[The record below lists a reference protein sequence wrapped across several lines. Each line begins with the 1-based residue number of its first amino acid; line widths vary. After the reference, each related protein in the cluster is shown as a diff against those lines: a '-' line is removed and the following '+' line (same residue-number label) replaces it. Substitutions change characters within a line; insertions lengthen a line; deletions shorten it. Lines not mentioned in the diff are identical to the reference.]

1 MTKDYMQGVP
11 RLPNAFP
18 LSPAPYKLAIVGE
31 APGPHELA
39 QGRPFAGPTSG
50 LLSNAL
56 QNAGVLMSNCF
67 RGYVC
72 NQVPPGGDIEHV
84 NKSDPDFNESLS
96 ILKSDL
102 NKFQPNCVLLLGGTA
117 LWAAGTYH
125 KVNVYRGTLFS
136 GFDSR
141 YKCIST
147 YAPGYVQK
155 VWDEAPLF
163 QFDVNRACA
172 EAHQPELR
180 LPSRRLEPSLT
191 ASEVLSRLSN
201 VSAGTLVS
209 VDIEGGVPNPEET
222 THRNLDGVTCIGIS
236 TDPSNAFT
244 INLETFDDN
253 TKGIVMREFNKLMS
267 NPDIPKVLQNSLYDY
282 TVLAWLWRI
291 NAKNIAHDTMLSGWE
306 IYPEL
311 PKGLGTQASIWTLEP
326 YYKFERTSGA
336 DLDPAEKRKLHY
348 TYCCKDAAVT
358 LEIHRAHMAAMTPD
372 QRKHYDFNMSLI
384 PSLQYMSLRGINYNV
399 SAAKEKHSEIKS
411 KMLELQI
418 ACNQHANMEINL
430 NSPKQMCDLLYKRF
444 GFEPQ
449 YMKEAGRKTTKLT
462 ANADAM
468 LKIIIKQGANPHPFL
483 ACALGW
489 KKLEGVRKQLE
500 LKADNDG
507 RVRCSYNL
515 VGTETGR
522 LSCSGS
528 VTGSGTNL
536 QTITKQLRYLYQPD
550 PGYYFFQCDLSG
562 ADGWTVAAR
571 ASQLGDPTM
580 LDDYRAG
587 IKPAKVIALMYMQM
601 QGQLPHVSV
610 NINDLPRD
618 EVKRLTKV
626 TDIPDSLYAVCKA
639 VQHGSSYDMG
649 PNTMANNILTQT
661 FKKSSDLNVL
671 WVPPNDCKKVQLVFF
686 KRYPGVLHWQ
696 RWVQQQLNRNST
708 LTCASGHVR
717 TFFGRPGDNA
727 TYRAAYSHEPQ
738 ANTTYATNLAMQK
751 LWQDPDNR
759 TSAGNLIIQPLH
771 SVHDALCGQFP
782 IDKTDWAVSK
792 IRSYFNNALTIGNE
806 RIVIPYEGGYGT
818 SWYHTEEK
826 SRIGEI

>member
-1 MTKDYMQGVP
+1 M
-11 RLPNAFP
+11 
-18 LSPAPYKLAIVGE
+18 
-31 APGPHELA
+31 
-39 QGRPFAGPTSG
+39 
-50 LLSNAL
+50 
-56 QNAGVLMSNCF
+56 
-67 RGYVC
+67 
-72 NQVPPGGDIEHV
+72 
-84 NKSDPDFNESLS
+84 
-96 ILKSDL
+96 
-102 NKFQPNCVLLLGGTA
+102 
-117 LWAAGTYH
+117 
-125 KVNVYRGTLFS
+125 
-136 GFDSR
+136 
-141 YKCIST
+141 
-147 YAPGYVQK
+147 
-155 VWDEAPLF
+155 
-163 QFDVNRACA
+163 
-172 EAHQPELR
+172 
-180 LPSRRLEPSLT
+180 PSRRLEPSLT

-348 TYCCKDAAVT
+348 TYCCEDAAVT

-550 PGYYFFQCDLSG
+550 PGYYFFQC
-562 ADGWTVAAR
+562 R
-571 ASQLGDPTM
+571 
-580 LDDYRAG
+580 
-587 IKPAKVIALMYMQM
+587 
-601 QGQLPHVSV
+601 
-610 NINDLPRD
+610 
-618 EVKRLTKV
+618 
-626 TDIPDSLYAVCKA
+626 C
-639 VQHGSSYDMG
+639 
-649 PNTMANNILTQT
+649 
-661 FKKSSDLNVL
+661 
-671 WVPPNDCKKVQLVFF
+671 
-686 KRYPGVLHWQ
+686 
-696 RWVQQQLNRNST
+696 
-708 LTCASGHVR
+708 
-717 TFFGRPGDNA
+717 NA
-727 TYRAAYSHEPQ
+727 
-738 ANTTYATNLAMQK
+738 
-751 LWQDPDNR
+751 
-759 TSAGNLIIQPLH
+759 
-771 SVHDALCGQFP
+771 
-782 IDKTDWAVSK
+782 
-792 IRSYFNNALTIGNE
+792 
-806 RIVIPYEGGYGT
+806 
-818 SWYHTEEK
+818 
-826 SRIGEI
+826 

>member
-1 MTKDYMQGVP
+1 MTH
-11 RLPNAFP
+11 LSNAFP
-18 LSPAPYKLAIVGE
+18 FSPAPYRLAVIGE
-31 APGPHELA
+31 APGPHEMA
-39 QGRPFAGPTSG
+39 QQRHFSSPSSS
-50 LLSNAL
+50 LLSFAL
-56 QNAGVLMSNCF
+56 QNANVMLSNCF
-67 RGYVC
+67 RGYIY
-72 NQVPPGGDIEHV
+72 NQVPPGGDIEHI
-84 NKSDPDFNESLS
+84 NKSDYDFTNSLNQ
-96 ILKSDL
+96 LKSDL

-136 GFDSR
+136 GFDNR
-141 YKCIST
+141 HKCIST
-147 YAPGYVQK
+147 FAPGYVQK

-163 QFDVNRACA
+163 QFDINRAC
-172 EAHQPELR
+172 EESHSSELL
-180 LPSRRLEPSLT
+180 LPKRILEPSLT
-191 ASEVLSRLSN
+191 ASEVLSRLS
-201 VSAGTLVS
+201 SIPPGTLVS
-209 VDIEGGVPNPEET
+209 VDIEGGVPNPDET

-236 TDPSNAFT
+236 TDPSSAFT
-244 INLETFDDN
+244 INLQDFDDN
-253 TKGIVMREFNKLMS
+253 TKGIVMKEFNKLMS
-267 NPDIPKVLQNSLYDY
+267 NPSIPKVLQNSLYDY

-311 PKGLGTQASIWTLEP
+311 PKGLGTQASIWTKEP

-358 LEIHRAHMAAMTPD
+358 LEIHRNHMAAMTPD
-372 QRKHYDFNMSLI
+372 QRSHYDFNMSLI
-384 PSLQYMSLRGINYNV
+384 PSLQYMSLRGINYDTI
-399 SAAKEKHSEIKS
+399 AAKEKHSEIKA
-411 KMLELQI
+411 KMLELQM
-418 ACNQHANMEINL
+418 ACNHHANMEINL

-449 YMKEAGRKTTKLT
+449 YIKEAGRKTTKLT

-468 LKIIIKQGANPHPFL
+468 LKVIIKQGANPHPFL

-489 KKLEGVRKQLE
+489 KKLEGIRKQLE
-500 LKADNDG
+500 IPTDHDG

-550 PGYYFFQCDLSG
+550 PGHYFFQCDLSG

-571 ASQLGDPTM
+571 SAQLGDPTM

-587 IKPAKVIALMYMQM
+587 IKPAKIIALMYMQM
-601 QGQLPHVSV
+601 QGQLPSVTV
-610 NINDLPRD
+610 NINDLPRA
-618 EVKRLTKV
+618 EIKRLTEV
-626 TDIPDSLYAVCKA
+626 TEISEQLYAVCKA

-649 PNTMANNILTQT
+649 SNTMANNILLQT
-661 FKKSSDLNVL
+661 FKKSTELNVL
-671 WVPPNDCKKVQLVFF
+671 WVPPSDCKKVQLVFF
-686 KRYPGVLHWQ
+686 KRYPGVLEWQ
-696 RWVQQQLNRNST
+696 RWVQQQLTRHRT
-708 LTCASGHVR
+708 LSCASGHVR
-717 TFFGRPGDNA
+717 TFFGRPGNDQ
-727 TYRAAYSHEPQ
+727 TYKAAYAHEPQ

-751 LWQDPDNR
+751 LWLDPENR
-759 TSAGNLIIQPLH
+759 TSSGNLIIQPLH

-782 IDKTDWAVSK
+782 IDRAEWAVDK
-792 IRSYFNNALTIGNE
+792 IRSYFNNTLSIGNE
-806 RIVIPYEGGYGT
+806 RIIIPFEGGYGP
-818 SWYHTEEK
+818 SWYHTEEN
-826 SRIGEI
+826 SRIGKI

>member
-1 MTKDYMQGVP
+1 MTH
-11 RLPNAFP
+11 LPNAFP
-18 LSPAPYKLAIVGE
+18 HTPAPYRLAVIGE
-31 APGPHELA
+31 CPGPHEMA
-39 QGRPFAGPTSG
+39 QHRHFAGPTSG
-50 LLSNAL
+50 LLTAAL
-56 QNAGVLMSNCF
+56 QNSGIILSNCF
-67 RGYVC
+67 RGYIY
-72 NQVPPGGDIEHV
+72 NQVPPGGDIEHI

-102 NKFQPNCVLLLGGTA
+102 NKFQPHCILLLGGTA
-117 LWAAGTYH
+117 LWAAGVYH
-125 KVNVYRGTLFS
+125 KVNVYRGTLFY
-136 GFDSR
+136 GFDRR
-141 YKCIST
+141 YKSIATFS
-147 YAPGYVQK
+147 PRYVQK

-163 QFDVNRACA
+163 QFDINRAC
-172 EAHQPELR
+172 EESRDSR
-180 LPSRRLEPSLT
+180 LLLPDRNLEPSLT
-191 ASEVLSRLSN
+191 APEVLNRLS
-201 VSAGTLVS
+201 GIQQGQLVS

-236 TDPSNAFT
+236 TDPSSAWT
-244 INLETFDDN
+244 INLSDFDDL
-253 TKGIVMREFNKLMS
+253 TKGIVMKAFNKMMS
-267 NPDIPKVLQNSLYDY
+267 DASIPKVLQNSLYDY
-282 TVLAWLWRI
+282 VVLAWLWHI
-291 NAKNIAHDTMLSGWE
+291 NARNITHDTMLSGWE

-311 PKGLGTQASIWTLEP
+311 PKGLGTQASIWSKEP

-336 DLDPAEKRKLHY
+336 GLDITEAKILHR

-358 LEIHRAHMAAMTPD
+358 LEIHQKHMAAMTID

-384 PSLQYMSLRGINYNV
+384 PSLQYMSLRGIRYA
-399 SAAKEKHSEIKS
+399 SDQAKEKHSEIKS
-411 KMLELQI
+411 KMLELQM
-418 ACNQHANMEINL
+418 ACNQHANQEINL

-449 YMKEAGRKTTKLT
+449 YIKEAGRKTTKLT

-468 LKIIIKQGANPHPFL
+468 LKIIIKQGANTHPFL

-489 KKLEGVRKQLE
+489 KKLEGIRKQLE
-500 LKADNDG
+500 INTDG
-507 RVRCSYNL
+507 DSRVRCSYNL

-587 IKPAKVIALMYMQM
+587 MKPAKIIALMYMQM
-601 QGQLPHVSV
+601 QGQLSEVSV
-610 NINDLPRD
+610 NINDLSR
-618 EVKRLTKV
+618 EEIKRLTKTV
-626 TDIPDSLYAVCKA
+626 DIPDSLYAVCKA

-649 PNTMANNILTQT
+649 PNTMANNILLQT
-661 FKKSSDLNVL
+661 FKKSTELNVL
-671 WVPPNDCKKVQLVFF
+671 WVPPNDCKKVQNVFF
-686 KRYPGVLHWQ
+686 KRYPGVLAWQ
-696 RWVQQQLNRNST
+696 RWVQQQLTRNRT
-708 LTCASGHVR
+708 LSCASGHVR
-717 TFFGRPGDNA
+717 TFFGRPGDNT

-751 LWQDPDNR
+751 LWLDPENR
-759 TSAGNLIIQPLH
+759 TSSGDLIIQPLH

-782 IDKTDWAVSK
+782 IDRTEWAVKK
-792 IRSYFNNALTIGNE
+792 IQSYFNNTLSIGNE
-806 RIVIPYEGGYGT
+806 RLVIPYEGGYGT